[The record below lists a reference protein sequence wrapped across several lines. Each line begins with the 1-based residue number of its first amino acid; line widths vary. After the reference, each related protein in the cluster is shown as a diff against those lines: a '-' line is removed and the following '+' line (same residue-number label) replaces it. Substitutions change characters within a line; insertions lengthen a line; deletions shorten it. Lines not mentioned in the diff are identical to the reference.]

1 MTTYYSGTVI
11 GAVVTLG
18 LLRRVN
24 TMRSGGAGRHVMGA
38 TLATA
43 GVVAFCTMTNPLYAL
58 WFVLPAGAVLLVLR
72 VCSQLSSR
80 ALCRAGLVLCVGT
93 ALGMA
98 LRIPFAHSIVATT
111 EDYWHLRDI
120 GASLAYHARQVSD
133 TLATRAGIASL
144 CITLGMWIAS
154 IVIALAVVR
163 RGKVVHSFI
172 ALSACLGPFIVAVA
186 VIVMGSE
193 ATRYLQPWAFL
204 PFLALTVLPGVEFA
218 ARGIS
223 RRILAWL
230 PARESIGT
238 LRAAGVVGAA
248 IFLGVVCA
256 LTMPRI
262 NATVSVVDADLRCVT
277 DWVDASGRTG
287 AGLFWTMRAPKAYA
301 ADPRQIVQVDD
312 QLHAGSWLANRH
324 DAVNA
329 QVTFFITDADS
340 YPFSFSDA
348 SPAGTMDVISCGRYA
363 IHDFYPVVAPL
374 KPAER

>member
-1 MTTYYSGTVI
+1 MI

-172 ALSACLGPFIVAVA
+172 ALSACLGPGWCHSV
-186 VIVMGSE
+186 E
-193 ATRYLQPWAFL
+193 ATL
-204 PFLALTVLPGVEFA
+204 PVGGGLIGGVCGW
-218 ARGIS
+218 RGWGC
-223 RRILAWL
+223 R
-230 PARESIGT
+230 
-238 LRAAGVVGAA
+238 
-248 IFLGVVCA
+248 
-256 LTMPRI
+256 
-262 NATVSVVDADLRCVT
+262 
-277 DWVDASGRTG
+277 
-287 AGLFWTMRAPKAYA
+287 
-301 ADPRQIVQVDD
+301 
-312 QLHAGSWLANRH
+312 
-324 DAVNA
+324 
-329 QVTFFITDADS
+329 
-340 YPFSFSDA
+340 
-348 SPAGTMDVISCGRYA
+348 
-363 IHDFYPVVAPL
+363 
-374 KPAER
+374 